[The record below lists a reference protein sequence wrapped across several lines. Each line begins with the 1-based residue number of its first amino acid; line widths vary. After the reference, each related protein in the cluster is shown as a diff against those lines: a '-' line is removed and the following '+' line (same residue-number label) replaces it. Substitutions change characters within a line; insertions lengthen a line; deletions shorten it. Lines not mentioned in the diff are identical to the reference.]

1 MIVSSLGRIDD
12 AIQIPDGMTV
22 FEFFR
27 VRVMVG
33 EPLEAKCIAVED
45 FQEFP
50 DDAQVAWSVIKNN
63 GSYAEITKILVPQ
76 TLPFSECDG
85 CSDDCGCCENC
96 ETEDDV
102 PY

>member
-50 DDAQVAWSVIKNN
+50 DDAQVVWAVLKNG
-63 GSYAEITKILVPQ
+63 GSYAEVMKVLVPQ
-76 TLPFSECDG
+76 QLPFTEDI
-85 CSDDCGCCENC
+85 
-96 ETEDDV
+96 ETEDDI
-102 PY
+102 PID